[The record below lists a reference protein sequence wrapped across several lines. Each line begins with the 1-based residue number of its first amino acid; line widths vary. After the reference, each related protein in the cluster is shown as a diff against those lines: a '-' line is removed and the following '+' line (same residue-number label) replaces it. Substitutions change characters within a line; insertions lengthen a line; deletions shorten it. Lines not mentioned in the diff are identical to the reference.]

1 MEKKEGKNSNLHQ
14 AKKEKNDEFY
24 TQLVDIEQEL
34 KNYKDHFEGKIV
46 FCNCDDPYE
55 SNFFK
60 FFVLN
65 FKRFGLKKLVAM
77 GYATSPISWSQL
89 PLLEIDGYEEVANKA
104 YKIEVNGVCDKDE
117 NGAFDL
123 EDVKALIREN
133 KENITI
139 SPLKWNG
146 EYSGGDFRSNA
157 SIKILKEAD
166 IVVTNPPFSLF
177 REYVAQ
183 LIEYGKQFLI
193 LWNINA
199 VTYKEIF
206 PLIKD
211 NKMWPWIAFNKTMEF
226 VMNDDYELKGKG
238 FIDSDWKKHGFVP
251 AIARYTN
258 LEHKKRHEPLILYK
272 HYSADEYPKYDNYD
286 AINVNKVAEIP
297 CDYEGVMGVPITF
310 LDKYNPEQFEILGTS
325 DNWIIDDKYKT
336 TPWLT
341 KEFVDDYYKTWLTG
355 SYKKGNPTAWYYQS
369 WIAKMSYK
377 RLFICKR

>member
-146 EYSGGDFRSNA
+146 EYSGGDFRSNT
-157 SIKILKEAD
+157 SVKILKEAD

-183 LIEYGKQFLI
+183 LIEYGKEFLI
-193 LWNINA
+193 IGNQNA
-199 VTYKEIF
+199 ITYKEIF

-211 NKMWPWIAFNKTMEF
+211 NQMWLGINNWAQSFRVPWSFSKNNVVVNAQGEKIAKFGN
-226 VMNDDYELKGKG
+226 
-238 FIDSDWKKHGFVP
+238 
-251 AIARYTN
+251 IARYTN

-286 AINVNKVAEIP
+286 AIEVSKVAEIP

-325 DNWIIDDKYKT
+325 DNWIIDDKYKI

-341 KEFVDDYYKTWLTG
+341 KEFVDDYYKTWWTG